1 MIGKCGGEQKA
12 PCIQDICWLPHFG
25 YYPLLS
31 GAGLVECTPNNLPL
45 PAASKWHAEIRVSLF
60 LMGKVPN
67 PPCSLRKAERER
79 KRNSVVHLSL
89 TCYLPLVAKFLR
101 QTHAWL
107 ETFLCQREK
116 ETERKRVVSIT
127 CVPGYWTQNK
137 CDNAGKLSHYLQST
151 NFGPFFF
158 LTTFFKMS
166 LFQLPLDKSLM
177 RKSQRSS
184 VFGLFVECQINYRK
198 MYRLNLSHVLFFFQL
213 GETTQNLRLY
223 ALNPEL
229 NLAEVF

>member
-1 MIGKCGGEQKA
+1 MFLAIELRINVTTLASYHTIFRAQ
-12 PCIQDICWLPHFG
+12 IL
-25 YYPLLS
+25 
-31 GAGLVECTPNNLPL
+31 GL
-45 PAASKWHAEIRVSLF
+45 
-60 LMGKVPN
+60 
-67 PPCSLRKAERER
+67 
-79 KRNSVVHLSL
+79 
-89 TCYLPLVAKFLR
+89 
-101 QTHAWL
+101 
-107 ETFLCQREK
+107 
-116 ETERKRVVSIT
+116 
-127 CVPGYWTQNK
+127 
-137 CDNAGKLSHYLQST
+137 
-151 NFGPFFF
+151 FFF